1 MALSV
6 IIITRNEADNIAA
19 CLASVSFAD
28 EVVLLDCGSTDGT
41 VELARA
47 LGAQVHVT
55 DDWPGFGPQK
65 NRALQLARCDWVL
78 SIDADERV

>member
-19 CLASVSFAD
+19 CLASVAFAD

-41 VELARA
+41 VELAGA

-55 DDWPGFGPQK
+55 
-65 NRALQLARCDWVL
+65 
-78 SIDADERV
+78 